1 MTKYAV
7 LVAGEDC
14 WTVWEDNENAVPQR
28 FDTYDEALDALNE
41 HVADLNEAGMDYNK
55 EEFEIVECDDEGNLP

>member
-7 LVAGEDC
+7 LTAGEDC
-14 WTVWEDNENAVPQR
+14 WADEVAGLRYPIR